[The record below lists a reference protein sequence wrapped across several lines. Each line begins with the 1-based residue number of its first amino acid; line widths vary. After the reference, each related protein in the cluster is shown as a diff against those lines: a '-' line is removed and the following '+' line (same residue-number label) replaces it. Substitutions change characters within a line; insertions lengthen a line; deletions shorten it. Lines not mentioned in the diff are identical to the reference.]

1 MSAHSST
8 HSLVKHQLSTGSV
21 ARVILNKI
29 AKVSDRLDHVPRS
42 YEQLLWLNL
51 KLCVC
56 TSENLTLRMCQE
68 FSNSSLS
75 SIFTLN
81 V

>member
-1 MSAHSST
+1 MSARFCT

-29 AKVSDRLDHVPRS
+29 AKVSDRLDHMPRS

-51 KLCVC
+51 KLCVR
-56 TSENLTLRMCQE
+56 TSENLTLR
-68 FSNSSLS
+68 
-75 SIFTLN
+75 I
-81 V
+81 